1 MTDTPGPERHDPV
14 TQHDPVMLARV
25 RELLAPALEGDSA
38 VLVDATLGLA
48 GHSVDLL
55 QHCPRAHLVGIDR
68 DPHAL
73 VLATTRLAPYADR
86 IHLVHATFD
95 QLPRL
100 LADLGIGRVDAAL
113 FDLGVSSL
121 QLDDDDRGFA
131 YRRDVALDM
140 RMDPTAELSASTV
153 LATYPEAKLVEIL
166 RRYGEERFAPRIAR
180 RIVVARAAGRMRT
193 TADLVRAVEEGVPA
207 AARRTGGHPA
217 KRTFQAVRIEVNAEL
232 DALTV
237 ALPAALDALAV
248 RGRVL
253 VLAYHSLED
262 RLTKQL
268 FARRSTTDVPAG
280 VPTVPDSHQPRFRLL
295 TRGAERPTDE
305 ETSTNP
311 RARSARL
318 RAVERIREAA

>member
-1 MTDTPGPERHDPV
+1 VTDLPGPAR
-14 TQHDPVMLARV
+14 HDPVMLARV
-25 RELLAPALEGDSA
+25 RELLAPALEGEGA
-38 VLVDATLGLA
+38 VLIDATLGLA
-48 GHSVDLL
+48 GHSFDLL
-55 QHCPRAHLVGIDR
+55 AHCPRAQLVGIDR
-68 DPHAL
+68 DPQAL
-73 VLATTRLAPYADR
+73 ALATERLAPYADR
-86 IHLVHATFD
+86 IHLAHTTFD
-95 QLPRL
+95 QLPQV
-100 LADLGIGRVDAAL
+100 LADLGIVSVAAAL

-140 RMDPTAELSASTV
+140 RMDPTADLSAATV
-153 LATYPEAKLVEIL
+153 LATYPEAKLAEIL
-166 RRYGEERFAPRIAR
+166 RRYGEERFAARIAR
-180 RIVVARAAGRMRT
+180 RIVVARAEGRMRT

-217 KRTFQAVRIEVNAEL
+217 KRTFQAVRIEVNGEL

-248 RGRVL
+248 RGRAL

-262 RLTKQL
+262 RLAKQL

-280 VPTVPDSHQPRFRLL
+280 VPTVPDAHQPRFRLL
-295 TRGAERPTDE
+295 TRGAEWPTDQE
-305 ETSTNP
+305 SSTNP

>member
-1 MTDTPGPERHDPV
+1 
-14 TQHDPVMLARV
+14 MLARV
-25 RELLAPALEGDSA
+25 RELLAPALEVDGS

-48 GHSVDLL
+48 GHSSDLL
-55 QHCPRAHLVGIDR
+55 LHCPRAHLVGIDR

-73 VLATTRLAPYADR
+73 AVAAERLAPYADR

-100 LADLGIGRVDAAL
+100 LADLGIAHIAAAV

-140 RMDPTAELSASTV
+140 RMDPTAELTAATV
-153 LATYPEAKLVEIL
+153 LMTYPEAKLVEIL

-180 RIVVARAAGRMRT
+180 RIVVARTAGRMQT

-248 RGRVL
+248 HGRVL

-268 FARRSTTDVPAG
+268 FAERTRANVPAG
-280 VPTVPDSHQPRFRLL
+280 VPTIPDSHQPRFRLL
-295 TRGAERPTDE
+295 TRGAERPDE
-305 ETSTNP
+305 QETRTNS

>member
-1 MTDTPGPERHDPV
+1 MTDTPGPVR
-14 TQHDPVMLARV
+14 HDPVMLTRV
-25 RELLAPALEGDSA
+25 RELLAPALEDDGA
-38 VLVDATLGLA
+38 VLIDATLGLA
-48 GHSVDLL
+48 GHSFDLL
-55 QHCPRAHLVGIDR
+55 QHCPRAQLIGIDR

-73 VLATTRLAPYADR
+73 ALATRRLAPYADR
-86 IHLVHATFD
+86 IHLVHTTFD

-100 LADLGIGRVDAAL
+100 LADLGIDRVAAAL

-140 RMDPTAELSASTV
+140 RMDPTAELSAATV
-153 LATYPEAKLVEIL
+153 LATYSEVKLADIL

-237 ALPAALDALAV
+237 ALPAALGALAL
-248 RGRVL
+248 RGRAL

-268 FARRSTTDVPAG
+268 FARRTTTDVPAG

-305 ETSTNP
+305 ETTTNP

>member
-1 MTDTPGPERHDPV
+1 
-14 TQHDPVMLARV
+14 
-25 RELLAPALEGDSA
+25 
-38 VLVDATLGLA
+38 
-48 GHSVDLL
+48 
-55 QHCPRAHLVGIDR
+55 
-68 DPHAL
+68 
-73 VLATTRLAPYADR
+73 
-86 IHLVHATFD
+86 VHTTFD

-100 LADLGIGRVDAAL
+100 LAELDVGPVAAAL

-121 QLDDDDRGFA
+121 QLDDDTRGFA

-140 RMDPTAELSASTV
+140 RMDPTAELSAATV
-153 LATYPEAKLVEIL
+153 LATYPEVKLVEIL

-237 ALPAALDALAV
+237 ALPAALDALGV
-248 RGRVL
+248 QGRAL

-262 RLTKQL
+262 RLVKQL
-268 FARRSTTDVPAG
+268 FAARTTTDVPAG
-280 VPTVPDSHQPRFRLL
+280 VPTVPESHQPRFRLL

-305 ETSTNP
+305 ETGTNP